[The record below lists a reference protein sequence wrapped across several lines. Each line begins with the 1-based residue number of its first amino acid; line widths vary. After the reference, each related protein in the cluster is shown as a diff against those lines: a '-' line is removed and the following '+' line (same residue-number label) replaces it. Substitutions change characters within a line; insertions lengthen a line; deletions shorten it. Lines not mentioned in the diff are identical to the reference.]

1 MAAAHLLDRGHR
13 RVAIIRPA
21 DPVQKR
27 PFKLRHRGMKKAMA
41 AFTDATLT
49 VLDWPAGNMMPTLEA
64 ARTFMND
71 VVRVG
76 KAPTAIYA
84 YSDDHAFPL
93 VRALGERGVRVPR
106 DIAVLGTDDM
116 AYGELSSPSLS
127 TIRFDSSPLG
137 ERAVALINSLITG
150 EPPEER
156 FLKAPAPYVVQREST

>member
-1 MAAAHLLDRGHR
+1 
-13 RVAIIRPA
+13 
-21 DPVQKR
+21 
-27 PFKLRHRGMKKAMA
+27 MA
-41 AFTDATLT
+41 AFKDASLAT
-49 VLDWPAGNMMPTLEA
+49 LDWPAGNMMPTLDA

-71 VVRVG
+71 MVHSG
-76 KAPTAIYA
+76 SAPTAIYA

-93 VRALGERGVRVPR
+93 MRAFSERGVRVPR

-116 AYGELSSPSLS
+116 AYGELCNPSLS